1 MNIIQRVTEIQ
12 SHQVKTIS
20 KIVQIQTL
28 TQAQSLT
35 QQQIEEA
42 SNPNPITYSFDQWS
56 VEESHLSS
64 DNKKAFYINSG
75 LQRSVFTFGQ
85 EGLSTTNIISSSNLN
100 LDNKVVVNYTQ
111 KQNSS
116 FGQNIKENIIFRKAI
131 PVIVPL
137 IKEIKNRWIQLKE
150 KKIERMKYM
159 LSLLAFI
166 IHYF

>member
-28 TQAQSLT
+28 IQAQTLT

-42 SNPNPITYSFDQWS
+42 SNPNPIKYSFDQWS
-56 VEESHLSS
+56 VEESHSSS

-75 LQRSVFTFGQ
+75 LQRRVFTFGQ

-116 FGQNIKENIIFRKAI
+116 FGQNMREKYYFSKGYTSYSTTYKRNKEPMDTIKRKKNWKNEI
-131 PVIVPL
+131 YVIVVDP
-137 IKEIKNRWIQLKE
+137 RD
-150 KKIERMKYM
+150 
-159 LSLLAFI
+159 F
-166 IHYF
+166 

>member
-28 TQAQSLT
+28 IQAQTLT

-64 DNKKAFYINSG
+64 ELYIKTVDIFHHIWHINIFFH
-75 LQRSVFTFGQ
+75 LTNF
-85 EGLSTTNIISSSNLN
+85 LSRYI
-100 LDNKVVVNYTQ
+100 
-111 KQNSS
+111 
-116 FGQNIKENIIFRKAI
+116 
-131 PVIVPL
+131 
-137 IKEIKNRWIQLKE
+137 
-150 KKIERMKYM
+150 
-159 LSLLAFI
+159 
-166 IHYF
+166 